1 MVGKNTDALGV
12 YRLRSDARRAPAPRE
27 AGSAERGAAGAGAGA
42 GGGPC
47 GTARRRLQDPDLWHW
62 REGICDGLDYNSLR
76 VDTVFIYM

>member
-1 MVGKNTDALGV
+1 MRWECIRCGRTRGV
-12 YRLRSDARRAPAPRE
+12 RRAPRD
-27 AGSAERGAAGAGAGA
+27 AGSAERGAARAGGGA

-47 GTARRRLQDPDLWHW
+47 GTGRRRLQDPDLWHW